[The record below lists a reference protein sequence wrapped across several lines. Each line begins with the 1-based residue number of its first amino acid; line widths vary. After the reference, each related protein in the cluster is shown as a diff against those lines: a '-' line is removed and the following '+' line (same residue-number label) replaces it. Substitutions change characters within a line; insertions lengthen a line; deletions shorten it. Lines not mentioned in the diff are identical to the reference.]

1 MHNTHQSQTS
11 SKTNEPGCSNPDLCE
26 TSTANAAKTE
36 LQMEAQHSK
45 GPWTVE
51 ASHPWVVMCESNIVG
66 VKATICEVGYKP
78 NAHLIAAAPD
88 LLESLNNLVNNTN
101 EFHDGTYDY
110 LPPEFEEFVEG
121 AKAAIAKAT
130 GKGK

>member
-11 SKTNEPGCSNPDLCE
+11 NNTNEPGCSNPDLCE
-26 TSTANAAKTE
+26 TSTANAAKAE
-36 LQMEAQHSK
+36 MQMEAQHSK

-78 NAHLIAAAPD
+78 NAHLIAAAPA
-88 LLESLNNLVNNTN
+88 LLEALENIVCHESITN
-101 EFHDGTYDY
+101 KYRLE
-110 LPPEFEEFVEG
+110 
-121 AKAAIAKAT
+121 AAISAIAKAT
-130 GKGK
+130 GKGE